1 MIQPTHIQSL
11 LSQMATTTGNKEI
24 NATLPMLLRILDK
37 KGADKYLVQLGKLII
52 ETQSN
57 FKLAQTI
64 GQMSSK
70 AKMAY
75 SFQILLSSQ
84 KCWRI

>member
-57 FKLAQTI
+57 KELQVGTNYWGKCQTR
-64 GQMSSK
+64 Q
-70 AKMAY
+70 
-75 SFQILLSSQ
+75 
-84 KCWRI
+84 R